1 MIAEFLRAATTPCR
15 WHLRR
20 LGYLGEAI
28 GLEARYRRC
37 RAAWQPHIEA
47 CRALIAD
54 AAHSCRNHR
63 RAVVLGS
70 GGLNDVPLAEL
81 AATFDEVVLADIAHL
96 PQTARLIRPYRNVR
110 QLAFDATG
118 LVAGLWRMPAGA
130 ALPAP
135 TDTLSALNADFLVS
149 PNLLVQLPVMP
160 GRLLERQGG
169 PAPEIAAFCRS
180 LAQANLDGLRAATTS
195 GAVVCLISEV
205 CCARRMARSSNAT
218 CRSPALSLS
227 SSVRNGSG
235 TSRHGPK
242 PIGSTTCATGWSGRC
257 CDVMSLK
264 FHPRGF
270 GDAIASPPPLWG

>member
-205 CCARRMARSSNAT
+205 EHLLCA
-218 CRSPALSLS
+218 PD
-227 SSVRNGSG
+227 G
-235 TSRHGPK
+235 TVVERDLPLAGFEPEL
-242 PIGSTTCATGWSGRC
+242 IGKEWIWDIA
-257 CDVMSLK
+257 
-264 FHPRGF
+264 PRPEADRQHDLRYRVVGTV
-270 GDAIASPPPLWG
+270 L